1 MFSRDAVYPAM
12 QKWLE
17 LFMALDETQA
27 PDVVIQ
33 FKTIIK
39 FYVSTCFCFK
49 TERNKGSIESKEFKV
64 HALDDMAPNP
74 RSPSLIWS
82 VGSLLTILSLGGL
95 TITPPVKESSPFML
109 IISSSLSAG
118 TEGPCAK

>member
-1 MFSRDAVYPAM
+1 MLSRDAVYPAM

-39 FYVSTCFCFK
+39 FYVSRCFCFK
-49 TERNKGSIESKEFKV
+49 TERNKGSIGSKVFKV

-74 RSPSLIWS
+74 RSPSFIWS

-95 TITPPVKESSPFML
+95 TITPPVKVSSPFML

-118 TEGPCAK
+118 PEGPCVK